1 MTKTSSLFNSDLL
14 WFEPLSQTNKP
25 ALRLFCFPYAGGSAD
40 LYRGWQRWF
49 PPQIEICLVHL
60 PGRGKR
66 LRERA
71 FTAAIPLVNAIADRM
86 DCETNIP
93 YALYGH
99 SMGALISFELARE
112 LLRRRGPAPEQL
124 FVSGR
129 NAPQWPRSESAT
141 FYLPHDEFISELRS
155 LDGTPKE
162 VLDNPELMELFI
174 PLLRA
179 DFEIVETYKYRPGEK
194 LSCPITVYGGFQD
207 KHVPIASCQAWQEQ
221 TSAGCRVRM
230 VNGGHFFIRNPG
242 RDFMVAFS
250 GDVLRAV
257 PASREAEV

>member
-1 MTKTSSLFNSDLL
+1 MTKTSSAVHSDLL
-14 WFEPLSQTNKP
+14 WFEPVSQTDRP
-25 ALRLFCFPYAGGSAD
+25 ALRLFCVPYAGGSAD
-40 LYRGWQRWF
+40 LYRTWQRWF

-71 FTAAIPLVNAIADRM
+71 FTSAIPLVNAIADRM
-86 DCETNIP
+86 LWEANVP

-99 SMGALISFELARE
+99 SMGALLSFELARE
-112 LLRRRGPAPEQL
+112 LFRRRGPGPEHL

-129 NAPQWPRSESAT
+129 NAPQRPRSESAT
-141 FYLPHDEFISELRS
+141 FALPHDQFISELRT
-155 LDGTPKE
+155 LDGTPRE

-179 DFEIVETYKYRPGEK
+179 DFEIVETYEYQPGEQ

-207 KHVPIASCQAWQEQ
+207 KHVPIAGCQAWQQE
-221 TSAGCRVRM
+221 TSAACTVRM
-230 VNGGHFFIRNPG
+230 VNGDHFFIRNPG
-242 RDFMVAFS
+242 RDFMAAFPS
-250 GDVLRAV
+250 DVLRAV
-257 PASREAEV
+257 PASRAAEV